1 MKEKP
6 SKKVVIIND
15 IASESIEQAI
25 FILRNGGSFSSA
37 GGTATVV
44 QEAQRIINAYAETM
58 ETAHAKLSRREKKEK
73 RRIILQKWGHILLA
87 LLPFITFGIGIGL
100 AFYFF

>member
-25 FILRNGGSFSSA
+25 FILRNGGSVSS
-37 GGTATVV
+37 GGTTTVV

-58 ETAHAKLSRREKKEK
+58 EDAHHRRDKRDNLKKYSGRWAK
-73 RRIILQKWGHILLA
+73 IGIA

-100 AFYFF
+100 VFYFF